1 MMKVIKDESNYSM
14 IDWFK
19 KVVLDNYFNFEGRAR
34 RSEYWY
40 YVLAQFL
47 LIISVL
53 ISGALVI
60 GGFELEMLSPIFGG
74 LYILLTFGLLL
85 PSLAVAVRRLHDTG
99 KSGWFLLLGLIPFFG
114 SIILIV
120 FYATDSDP
128 GENKWGSNPKE
139 NSN

>member
-1 MMKVIKDESNYSM
+1 MKVIKDESNYSM